1 LKPVFNIGV
10 GDVRDHCR
18 VAQRRLG
25 ASKATR
31 KLQCDAEWLSSF
43 QKIQLTHLVV
53 ELMGKV
59 NAPAPERK
67 KSELVESVAKLFADA
82 ADGKLEDK
90 KLAERLNS
98 WVPTNLREVRKS
110 TATIAPTPR
119 NCWRVSE
126 SKSGNIERKRLFT
139 WRKL

>member
-1 LKPVFNIGV
+1 
-10 GDVRDHCR
+10 
-18 VAQRRLG
+18 
-25 ASKATR
+25 
-31 KLQCDAEWLSSF
+31 
-43 QKIQLTHLVV
+43 
-53 ELMGKV
+53 MGKV

-110 TATIAPTPR
+110 TAMRTVETEDR
-119 NCWRVSE
+119 S
-126 SKSGNIERKRLFT
+126 
-139 WRKL
+139 